1 MKILRRITIK
11 QTVIKI
17 SLVILVP
24 PATVQIIWLIQN
36 DINNSVKTLLRNLP
50 ISAVGLSPRLSFFA
64 LYLMSSVLLKKKL
77 GIAASH
83 QRPMPFARR
92 SVMFMMEFLL
102 LLCWKEEYDV
112 EGFFLPTLRIPAW
125 V

>member
-1 MKILRRITIK
+1 MKILRQNTIN

-17 SLVILVP
+17 SLVILIP

-36 DINNSVKTLLRNLP
+36 DINNSVKTLLQNLP
-50 ISAVGLSPRLSFFA
+50 ISAVGLSFRLSFFA
-64 LYLMSSVLLKKKL
+64 LYLMVLVLLKKKM

-83 QRPMPFARR
+83 QHPMPFARR

-112 EGFFLPTLRIPAW
+112 
-125 V
+125 